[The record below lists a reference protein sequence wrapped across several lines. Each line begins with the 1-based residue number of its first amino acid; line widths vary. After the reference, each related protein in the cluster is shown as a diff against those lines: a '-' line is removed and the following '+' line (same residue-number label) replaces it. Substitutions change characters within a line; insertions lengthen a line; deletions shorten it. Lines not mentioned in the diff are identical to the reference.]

1 MHILPHQNRL
11 ETIGFQLYNPKQVG
25 DNRLS
30 ALIIQNRLETIGFHL
45 LLSKTDW
52 RQQVISSIIQNRLET
67 IGYQLLLSKTG
78 WRPQVFSSIIKNRLE
93 TIGFQLYYPYDITQQ
108 KLFFHNSHTLQQA
121 PFICVMFSIK
131 YMLHVFFTT
140 IAQALSKTN
149 PLILTCVYT
158 GISQ

>member
-30 ALIIQNRLETIGFHL
+30 ALIIQ
-45 LLSKTDW
+45 
-52 RQQVISSIIQNRLET
+52 
-67 IGYQLLLSKTG
+67 
-78 WRPQVFSSIIKNRLE
+78 NRLE

-158 GISQ
+158 GIS